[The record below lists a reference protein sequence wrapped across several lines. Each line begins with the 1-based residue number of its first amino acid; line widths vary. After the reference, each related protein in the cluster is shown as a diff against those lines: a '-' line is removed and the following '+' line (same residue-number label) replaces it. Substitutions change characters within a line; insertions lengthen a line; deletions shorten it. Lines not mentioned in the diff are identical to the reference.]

1 MTQIIT
7 VGVDPGKSC
16 GLSVLSDAQKL
27 LIRQGTADLCMND
40 LEAILGHYHTGLDL
54 GTVEIEIA
62 IERFT
67 ITPQTGRRTQQT
79 DALEITGVVDR
90 LARVYDVPVHRQ
102 TISDVKKFAKNPL
115 LRKLDLWTLPSE
127 VQQPD
132 ANDANDATR
141 HAIYRYAMSHASQ
154 FALRLKGI

>member
-1 MTQIIT
+1 MTQIISI
-7 VGVDPGKSC
+7 GVDPGKSC
-16 GLSVLSDAQKL
+16 GLSVLSDAEKL

-40 LEAILGHYHTGLDL
+40 LESILGHYHTGLNL
-54 GTVEIEIA
+54 GTVEIEIG

-90 LARVYDVPVHRQ
+90 LARVYGVVVHRQ

-115 LRKLDLWTLPSE
+115 LRKLNLWTLPSE

-141 HAIYRYAMSHASQ
+141 HALYRYAMSHASQ